1 MAGKGLRIDF
11 SGHNELL
18 KNMENL
24 SEEVRNRAKKEAI
37 MAAAEVVKEEASRR
51 APVDTRKLKD
61 SIIIQTVEDNELVTE
76 AKVGP
81 NKKAFYG
88 MFVEYGT
95 RRVKAQPFLRPA
107 FDENQ
112 DKIHEVITEKLGQAI
127 AKAVKD
133 VDTRED

>member
-24 SEEVRNRAKKEAI
+24 SEEVRNRA
-37 MAAAEVVKEEASRR
+37 KEEASRR